1 MLIRDLLKE
10 TGREGGRN
18 VIAPLSVLSLLVV
31 FFFSSRH
38 FENKDIICCE
48 QMLSVFCVTFVV

>member
-31 FFFSSRH
+31 FFFLPGILRIKTSS
-38 FENKDIICCE
+38 
-48 QMLSVFCVTFVV
+48 FVASKC